1 MKDLKNVVN
10 VPLLKVDND
19 QPVWQ
24 VVPIPELHCMM
35 VGVNH
40 KLEWMRNYFIKRG
53 LEDELWQWCDNHG
66 ITRRGYNG
74 ANKLDGNNASRFL
87 TKVEDLRTAAWFP
100 EAEPRVDCLLE
111 FRKVKD
117 SCFGWDLGND

>member
-10 VPLLKVDND
+10 VPLLKIDYD
-19 QPVWQ
+19 QPVWH
-24 VVPIPELHCMM
+24 VVPIPKLHYMM
-35 VGVNH
+35 GGVNH

-53 LEDELWQWCDNHG
+53 LEDELWQWCDNPG

-87 TKVEDLRTAAWFP
+87 TNVEDLRTVAWFP
-100 EAEPRVDCLLE
+100 EEAEPRVDCLLE
-111 FRKVKD
+111 LRKVKD
-117 SCFGWDLGND
+117 SCFG